1 MGDDFGP
8 GMNSL
13 KQHLSKSPSYARVL
27 PFVLFLLPLLIQDN
41 FGEDLRYW
49 IYLAR
54 TLLGAW
60 CVWEM
65 RTLVPEMR
73 WTFSWEGAVVGV
85 LVLVMWVKLD
95 PWYPPN
101 HMVFSQSTPWNPF
114 RHFGDGSGLGWFFF
128 LVRTIGSSVVVPP
141 LEEVFWRSFLYR
153 YLVRT
158 KFEEMPLSRMHPL
171 SFVVTSLL
179 FGLEHY
185 QWLAGILCGM
195 AYQFLVI
202 RKGRLGD
209 AIFAHAI
216 TNFLLSVYVYWKGGP
231 AWNFW

>member
-1 MGDDFGP
+1 
-8 GMNSL
+8 MNSL
-13 KQHLSKSPSYARVL
+13 RQHLSKSPVHARVL
-27 PFVLFLLPLLIQDN
+27 PFVLFVLPLLIQDN

-49 IYLAR
+49 IYFAR

-65 RTLVPEMR
+65 RSLVPEMR
-73 WTFSWEGAVVGV
+73 WAFSWEGAVVGV
-85 LVLVMWVKLD
+85 LVLVIWVGLD
-95 PWYPPN
+95 PFYPPN
-101 HMVFSQSTPWNPF
+101 HLIFSQSTPWNPF
-114 RHFGDGSGLGWFFF
+114 QHFGDGSALGWFFF
-128 LVRTIGSSVVVPP
+128 LVRTIGTAVVVPP

-158 KFEEMPLSRMHPL
+158 KFEEMPLNRMHGL

-179 FGLEHY
+179 FGFEHY
-185 QWLAGILCGM
+185 QWLAGILCAM

-202 RKGRLGD
+202 KKGRLGD
-209 AIFAHAI
+209 AMFAHGI
-216 TNFLLSVYVYWKGGP
+216 TNFLLGLYIYWKGGS